1 MNIKLEKL
9 SQKSDVQVL
18 EQMLLTR
25 TNESDYFEVN
35 LEYVEH
41 INLAMFN
48 ALIKLYMKFIRR
60 GQQLQY
66 TGCQSV
72 QLHALISK
80 TRFQNVF
87 NL

>member
-35 LEYVEH
+35 LENVEH

-48 ALIKLYMKFIRR
+48 ALIKLNMKFIRR
-60 GQQLQY
+60 
-66 TGCQSV
+66 
-72 QLHALISK
+72 
-80 TRFQNVF
+80 
-87 NL
+87 